1 MRRSRWL
8 SGATAG
14 LLLLTLAVSNAG
26 VAAPSRA
33 AGRGYSISRC
43 GAPRGRTYLT
53 YDDADYSHPG
63 AVLRL
68 AKAARREHV
77 GLGVFHVASVVR
89 SYLKATG
96 VDIPERLRKLG
107 MYVNNH
113 TYDHADL
120 TGLSN
125 GRIDWEIRHG
135 VHGAWLRPPYGA
147 YNSRVESRAHALGYR
162 LCTWTFDTGDWK
174 GYSASSICSN
184 VVHNAAKGA
193 VVLMHLNH
201 SAANPHALRC
211 IVHGLRGR
219 GHHLCRP
226 YTATH
231 PAAPTPI
238 RLRRLPC

>member
-1 MRRSRWL
+1 MRCSRWL
-8 SGATAG
+8 STAAAGA
-14 LLLLTLAVSNAG
+14 LLLGLAGSAAG
-26 VAAPSRA
+26 AAAPSRA
-33 AGRGYSISRC
+33 AGRGYAISRC
-43 GAPRGRTYLT
+43 GAPRGTTYLT

-63 AVLRL
+63 AVLTL

-96 VDIPERLRKLG
+96 VDIPDRLRKLG

-120 TGLSN
+120 TGLSD

-147 YNSRVESRAHALGYR
+147 YSSRVRSRAHALGYR

-174 GYSASSICSN
+174 GYSASSICAN

-211 IVHGLRGR
+211 IVHGLRSR

-231 PAAPTPI
+231 RGAATPI
-238 RLRRLPC
+238 RLRTLPC

>member
-8 SGATAG
+8 STAAAGA
-14 LLLLTLAVSNAG
+14 LLLGLAGSAAG
-26 VAAPSRA
+26 AAAPSRA
-33 AGRGYSISRC
+33 AGRGYTISRC
-43 GAPRGRTYLT
+43 GAPRGTTYLT

-63 AVLRL
+63 AVLTL

-89 SYLKATG
+89 SYLRATG

-120 TGLSN
+120 TGLSD
-125 GRIDWEIRHG
+125 GRIDWEIQHG

-147 YNSRVESRAHALGYR
+147 YNSRVRSRAHALGYR

-174 GYSASSICSN
+174 GYSASSICAN

-211 IVHGLRGR
+211 IVHGLRSR

-231 PAAPTPI
+231 AGAATPI
-238 RLRRLPC
+238 RLRALPC

>member
-1 MRRSRWL
+1 MRCSRWL
-8 SGATAG
+8 STAAAGA
-14 LLLLTLAVSNAG
+14 LLLGLAGSAAG
-26 VAAPSRA
+26 AAAPSRA
-33 AGRGYSISRC
+33 AGRGYAISRC
-43 GAPRGRTYLT
+43 GAPRGATYLT

-63 AVLRL
+63 AVLTL

-96 VDIPERLRKLG
+96 VDIPDRLRKLG

-120 TGLSN
+120 TGLSD

-147 YNSRVESRAHALGYR
+147 YSSRVRSRAHALGYR

-174 GYSASSICSN
+174 GYSASSICAN

-211 IVHGLRGR
+211 IVHGLRSR

-226 YTATH
+226 YTTTH
-231 PAAPTPI
+231 RGAATPI
-238 RLRRLPC
+238 RLRALPC